1 MGNKLDFEDPIDISL
16 SMRTILKIN
25 FIAEGLIWDLSL
37 FSNYSPTCLEASSLS
52 SYTLTN

>member
-1 MGNKLDFEDPIDISL
+1 MGNKLDFEDPIDRSL

-37 FSNYSPTCLEASSLS
+37 FANLGENLYALLPFWKQAL
-52 SYTLTN
+52 